1 MPETIERKLTD
12 KQAKFIEHYL
22 QCFNA
27 AEAARLAGY
36 KGRSDVEGARLLV
49 ILSDYLEGARPSDTI
64 MTPEE
69 VLTEL
74 SHIAR
79 GNMGDFVDDNSLSV
93 NLNTDKARNKM
104 RLVKKIKYITQV
116 NDDTQTDTVEFELYD
131 KVKALELLGKYYAL
145 FKDRVQVDDWHTQA
159 IEDIKRGIIDYRSLA
174 EAFDESTA
182 TSLFIAAGATI
193 PTE

>member
-1 MPETIERKLTD
+1 MAEKQLTD
-12 KQAKFIEHYL
+12 KQALFITEYL
-22 QCFNA
+22 KCFNA

-49 ILSDYLEGARPSDTI
+49 ILSDYLEQARPSETI

-69 VLTEL
+69 VLMEL
-74 SHIAR
+74 SIIGR
-79 GNMGDFVDDNSLSV
+79 GDMGNFIDDNSLSI
-93 NLNTDKARNKM
+93 NLTSDKARNKM
-104 RLVKKIKYITQV
+104 RLVKKIKYTTFA
-116 NDDTQTDTVEFELYD
+116 NDDSQTDTVEFELYD

-159 IEDIKRGIIDYRSLA
+159 IDDIKRGIIDYRSLV
-174 EAFDESTA
+174 EAFDEPTA

-193 PTE
+193 PSE

>member
-1 MPETIERKLTD
+1 MNSERKLTD
-12 KQAKFIEHYL
+12 KQARFVTEYL
-22 QCFNA
+22 KCFNA
-27 AEAARLAGY
+27 AEAARNAGY

-49 ILSDYLEGARPSDTI
+49 NLSEYLNEARPSETI

-74 SHIAR
+74 SIIAR
-79 GNMGDFVDDNSLSV
+79 GDMGNFIDDSSLSI
-93 NLNTDKARNKM
+93 NLNTDKARSKM

-116 NDDTQTDTVEFELYD
+116 NDDSQTDTVEFELYD

-174 EAFDESTA
+174 EAFDEPTA
-182 TSLFIAAGATI
+182 TALFAAAGATL

>member
-1 MPETIERKLTD
+1 MNEERKLTD
-12 KQAKFIEHYL
+12 KQALFIQEYL
-22 QCFNA
+22 KCFNA

-49 ILSDYLEGARPSDTI
+49 ILSEYLEPARPSETI

-74 SHIAR
+74 SIIAR
-79 GNMGDFVDDNSLSV
+79 GDMGNFIDDNSLSI
-93 NLNTDKARNKM
+93 NLNTDKAKSKM
-104 RLVKKIKYITQV
+104 RLVKKIKYVTQV
-116 NDDTQTDTVEFELYD
+116 GDDSQTDTVEFELYD

-159 IEDIKRGIIDYRSLA
+159 IEDIKRGIIDYHSLRD
-174 EAFDESTA
+174 AFDEPTA

-193 PTE
+193 PPE